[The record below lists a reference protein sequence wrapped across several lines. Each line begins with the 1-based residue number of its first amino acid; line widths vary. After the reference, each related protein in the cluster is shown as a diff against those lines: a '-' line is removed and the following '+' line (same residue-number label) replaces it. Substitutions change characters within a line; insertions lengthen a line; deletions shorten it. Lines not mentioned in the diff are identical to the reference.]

1 MSLSHTSA
9 PPRERVTVGPIQ
21 VADQA
26 VLAEYCPAERWNGF
40 LCPRLD
46 ALTAVTVLTE
56 LTALQPTSTAW
67 TFGVDGSLIV
77 INLDYVASG
86 DSVDD
91 CTDTYAPDRD
101 GLYAL
106 GAWSWT
112 WQEAD
117 SEALRRCQRPPACW
131 PATVPGRPDARPCRS
146 SRTILALR
154 CPLLIGRPVTT
165 KRPNSPTASLG
176 CSPTPWNA
184 GADLVDWVAR

>member
-1 MSLSHTSA
+1 MSLTHTSA
-9 PPRERVTVGPIQ
+9 PTRERVTVGPIQ

-26 VLAEYCPAERWNGF
+26 VLAEYSPAERWNGF

-46 ALTAVTVLTE
+46 ALAAVTVLSE

-86 DSVDD
+86 DNVDN

-117 SEALRRCQRPPACW
+117 SEALAPGTAASRMLARYGAWSARREALPVVEDDPGASVSATDRQASDDEAAELAHGLARLLSDTLERRC
-131 PATVPGRPDARPCRS
+131 
-146 SRTILALR
+146 
-154 CPLLIGRPVTT
+154 
-165 KRPNSPTASLG
+165 
-176 CSPTPWNA
+176 
-184 GADLVDWVAR
+184 